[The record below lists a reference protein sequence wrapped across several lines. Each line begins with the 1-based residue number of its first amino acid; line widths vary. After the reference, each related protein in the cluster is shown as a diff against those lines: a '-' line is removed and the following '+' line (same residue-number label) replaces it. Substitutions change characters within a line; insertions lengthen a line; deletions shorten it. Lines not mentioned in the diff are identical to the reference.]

1 MSKDARRLAELG
13 EEALEDG
20 LFEQALEYFQK
31 AILLERTPAVC
42 SSLAYC
48 LAKARGEF
56 QEALSLALDA
66 LNQEG
71 DNPVFY
77 LNYGRVL
84 YLAGNKE
91 QAIRILR
98 KGLEFGRNPGI
109 MQELE
114 KLGIRKSPVFTHLHR
129 DHFLN
134 RYAGLVG
141 TRLNL
146 R

>member
-1 MSKDARRLAELG
+1 MAEEARRFAEKG

-20 LFEQALEYFQK
+20 LFEEALEYFQK
-31 AILLERTPAVC
+31 AILLERTPVIC

-48 LAKARGEF
+48 LAKARGEL
-56 QEALSLALDA
+56 QPALSLALEA
-66 LNQEG
+66 LHQEA

-84 YLAGNKE
+84 SLAGNKE
-91 QAIRILR
+91 QALQILR
-98 KGLEFGRNPGI
+98 KGLEFGRHPGI

-114 KLGIRKSPVFTHLHR
+114 KLGIRKPPVFRQFHR

-134 RYAGLVG
+134 RYAGLIG